1 MKSYLVLLGPPGAG
15 KGTQAKMI
23 ADQLKIPHIS
33 TGDILRES
41 VRADSSLGRE
51 VKAVMDKG
59 DLVSDGLLKEIVK
72 ERLAL
77 DDCRN
82 GFLLD
87 GYPRNI
93 PQSETLEEM
102 MCGKSLWEKIFALE
116 ISVPDDEIVQRLKNR
131 RSCPECGRVFNMI
144 SNPPANDETCDDC
157 SVKLV
162 QRDDDREET
171 VRQRLSVYHKKTEPV
186 MSFFKDRNKLIC
198 VSGGGS
204 PEQVLKD
211 VMERL

>member
-1 MKSYLVLLGPPGAG
+1 MTSYLVLLGPPGAG

-23 ADQLKIPHIS
+23 AEQLRIPHIS

-41 VRADSSLGRE
+41 VRVDSPLGRE

-59 DLVSDGLLKEIVK
+59 ELVSDGLLKEIVK
-72 ERLAL
+72 ERLAQ
-77 DDCRN
+77 DDCGG

-102 MCGKSLWEKIFALE
+102 MIRKGLWEKLFALE
-116 ISVPDDEIVQRLKNR
+116 ISVPDDEIVERLKNR
-131 RSCPECGRVFNMI
+131 RSCPKCGRVFNML
-144 SNPPANDETCDDC
+144 SNPPASDETCDDC
-157 SVKLV
+157 GVKLA

-171 VRQRLSVYHKKTEPV
+171 VRQRLSVYHQKTEPV
-186 MSFFKDRNKLIC
+186 MSFFKQRDKLIC
-198 VSGGGS
+198 VAGSGS